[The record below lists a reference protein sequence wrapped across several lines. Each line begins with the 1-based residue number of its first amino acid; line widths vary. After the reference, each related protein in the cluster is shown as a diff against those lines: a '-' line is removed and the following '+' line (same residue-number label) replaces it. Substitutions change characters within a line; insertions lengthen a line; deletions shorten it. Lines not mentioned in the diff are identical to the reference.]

1 MRGKTNTLKY
11 IALALLLGN
20 GLLFSS
26 CEKFVDIDKA
36 PNQLP
41 AGDAFKED
49 GTATSAV
56 LALYSYYYTSGSLPY
71 YTFAGGV
78 EADDIQ
84 YSYASSTPA
93 VNELQQSAVS
103 ANNSTVT
110 NYLWLYPYGV
120 IREANLAIEGLKAS
134 TTLSSAVQA
143 QLLGEAYFF
152 RAFNY
157 FYLVNYF
164 GAVPLVLSSNVME
177 TGNQPRA
184 GADTVWTQII
194 SDLKAAVASLP
205 ATYTGTLRTRVNKYA
220 ASALLARAYLYT
232 KDWENAITSSTAVI
246 GATDV
251 TYNLPSP
258 DSSFANVSNEVILQY
273 GTTYGYSFM
282 GSNYRTSSSAG
293 IPNYYLY
300 PATAGAFE
308 IGDKRRKAWVD
319 SVISG
324 TTTIYRINKQK
335 LATATAGNE
344 YNVIL
349 RLGEQYLI
357 RAEANAQLNRL
368 EAAAADLNAV
378 RARAGLDN
386 TTAATQDAL
395 LAAIAKERK
404 MELFGEFA
412 HRWFDLK
419 RTGKVNEVISA
430 IKSNWASTAALL
442 PIPATEIA
450 KNKALKQND
459 GY

>member
-11 IALALLLGN
+11 ITLALLLTN

-41 AGDAFKED
+41 AADAFKED
-49 GTATSAV
+49 GTATAAV
-56 LALYSYYYTSGSLPY
+56 LAMYSYYNTTGSLPY

-84 YSYASSTPA
+84 YTYTSSTPA
-93 VNELQQSAVS
+93 MNELQQSTVNP
-103 ANNSTVT
+103 NNGTVT
-110 NYLWLYPYGV
+110 SYLWIYPYGV
-120 IREANLAIEGLKAS
+120 IRQANLAIEGLKAS
-134 TTLSSAVQA
+134 TTLTSSVQA

-164 GAVPLVLSSNVME
+164 GAVPLVLSSDVME
-177 TGNQPRA
+177 TGNMPRT
-184 GADTVWTQII
+184 GTDSVWAQII
-194 SDLKAAVASLP
+194 SDLKAAEASLP
-205 ATYTGTLRTRVNKYA
+205 AAYTGTLRTRINKYA
-220 ASALLARAYLYT
+220 ASALLARAYLYRE
-232 KDWENAITSSTAVI
+232 DWENAITYSTEVI
-246 GATDV
+246 AAG
-251 TYNLPSP
+251 TYSLPVP
-258 DSSFANVSNEVILQY
+258 DSAFVNISNEVILQY
-273 GTTYGYSFM
+273 GTTNGYSFL
-282 GSNYRTSSSAG
+282 GNNYRTSSSAG
-293 IPNYYLY
+293 IPGFYLY
-300 PATAGAFE
+300 PATANAFE
-308 IGDKRRKAWVD
+308 SGDKRRTAWVD

-324 TTTIYRINKQK
+324 TTTIYRINKYK
-335 LATATAGNE
+335 LPTATAGNE

-349 RLGEQYLI
+349 RLAEQYLI
-357 RAEANAQLNRL
+357 RAEANAQLKNL
-368 EAAAADLNAV
+368 DAAAADLNAV
-378 RARAGLDN
+378 RTRAGLSN

-404 MELFGEFA
+404 LELFGEFA

-419 RTGKVNEVISA
+419 RTGKVNEVIGA
-430 IKSNWASTAALL
+430 IKSSWVSTAALL
-442 PIPATEIA
+442 PIPNTEIA